1 MVTSPATSGTLSPL
15 GLIQHLDSTSIN
27 SETQDPSQR
36 YFTPVPAAI
45 PSTINPIETV
55 TNSNSPLTTDITQE
69 ITSQTEETFQDV
81 TRLKFQVAVVM
92 SSLCACVFV
101 AAIDIT
107 IISTTLPSITSTFQS
122 SSGYSW
128 IASAYVLG
136 NCASTPSWGKI
147 SDIWGRKPIML
158 LAILIFAAGSL
169 ICALGE
175 RMSIF
180 LAGRAVQGVGAA
192 GLLTL
197 VNIAISDLFSMRDR
211 SLYYGITSLV
221 WALASGVGPVLGG
234 VFAQRLSW
242 RWCFWI
248 NLPISAIVFIF
259 LLFSMPQNRSA
270 TTVWTGLKA
279 IDWTG
284 SLLVIGSTLMLLLA
298 LNLGGATFAWKSAT
312 ILCLLIF
319 SIFTFLLFS
328 LNEWK
333 LVKYP
338 VIPLRLFRTAS
349 SIASFA
355 VCFCHGF
362 VMMGVAYYLPLYFQ
376 SVLGAGPLLSGVYLL
391 PFIITDTAVAALTG
405 VYIQQTGRYIPA
417 VYLGLVLMTLGA
429 GLLID
434 LPLFASWSKIIIYQM
449 LVASGIGMNFEG
461 PLLAVQA
468 CIRNEDMAVATAT
481 MGFVRVLSTAVSAV
495 IGGVVFQNQMTKEKA
510 ELIKGLGDELAEL
523 LGGKEAI
530 VNLEVIKRLT
540 LAQQVV
546 VKAAFGRALRTMW
559 VMYLA
564 FAVAA
569 LLAGSF
575 IGVYALSKE
584 TQAPRLGVLDDTT
597 DSSQQIEQSQN
608 PIPLN
613 PIEVNIIEGESRVQ
627 RRGERDIVE
636 NA

>member
-1 MVTSPATSGTLSPL
+1 MSPL
-15 GLIQHLDSTSIN
+15 GLIQHLDLRSSN
-27 SETQDPSQR
+27 SEIKDLSKKE
-36 YFTPVPAAI
+36 VALEPATL
-45 PSTINPIETV
+45 PSTTTNPIEATATTHSPPSTETPQDTV
-55 TNSNSPLTTDITQE
+55 
-69 ITSQTEETFQDV
+69 SQPDDASQDV
-81 TRLKFQVAVVM
+81 TRPKFQVAIIM

-107 IISTTLPSITSTFQS
+107 IISTALPSITSTFHS

-128 IASAYVLG
+128 IASSYVLG

-147 SDIWGRKPIML
+147 SDIWGRKLIML
-158 LAILIFAAGSL
+158 LAILIFFVGSL

-175 RMSIF
+175 TMGVF

-211 SLYYGITSLV
+211 SLYYGLTSLV

-242 RWCFWI
+242 RWCFWV
-248 NLPISAIVFIF
+248 NLPISALVFIF
-259 LLFSMPQNRSA
+259 LLFSMPQNPSA
-270 TTVWTGLKA
+270 TPIWTGLKA

-284 SLLVIGSTLMLLLA
+284 SFLITGSTLMLLLA
-298 LNLGGATFAWKSAT
+298 LNFGGVTFAWKSAT
-312 ILCLLIF
+312 IICLLIF
-319 SIFTFLLFS
+319 STFTFLLFS

-338 VIPLRLFRTAS
+338 VIPLRLFRTRS
-349 SIASFA
+349 SAASFA

-376 SVLGAGPLLSGVYLL
+376 AVLGAGPLLSGVYLL

-417 VYLGLVLMTLGA
+417 VYLGLVLMTLGT

-434 LPLFASWSKIIIYQM
+434 LPLFASWPKIIIYQM

-468 CIRNEDMAVATAT
+468 CVGNEDVAVATAT

-495 IGGVVFQNQMTKEKA
+495 IGGVVFQNQMAKEKHGLV
-510 ELIKGLGDELAEL
+510 ESLGDELAGL
-523 LGGKEAI
+523 LGGKEA
-530 VNLEVIKRLT
+530 VANVEMIKTLT
-540 LAQQVV
+540 KGQQVI
-546 VKAAFGRALRTMW
+546 VKAAFGGALKNMW
-559 VMYLA
+559 IMYLT

-569 LLAGSF
+569 LLAGCF
-575 IGVYALSKE
+575 IGVHVLSKE
-584 TQAPRLGVLDDTT
+584 VCAPRIGVLDDTT
-597 DSSQQIEQSQN
+597 ITNQQTDQIQA
-608 PIPLN
+608 
-613 PIEVNIIEGESRVQ
+613 PIELHVTQENNTEGESRNQ
-627 RRGERDIVE
+627 
-636 NA
+636 